1 VEARLLPVNAIIG
14 LVTRDGLN
22 PAVLAEAGFEIVG
35 LEVACVTPE
44 GTVVVDGV
52 LANRA
57 TGNLLACEAKC
68 GSNVE
73 VAQAGRYKA
82 LDARTVVRSTLVTLT
97 TRVDPTVEVVYVA
110 VAANRDRMLLSLNE
124 AGAPFPMLSV
134 SQKEIELCN
143 RELASP
149 VLQEAFKSPLRLTA
163 PPGRFIPFDQDSD
176 LDAIT
181 PSVQA
186 SLVAALAQRLPMIS
200 LLSLTERAA
209 PHYAL
214 YGTKAQ
220 NRLRKMVGESA
231 RKLASEHPDTFQ
243 YNSPTKNH
251 DGFVK
256 FLHSPEENDPR
267 GRTQSYQRL
276 ARRGQGSRRRPPVIE
291 GQGNLLDELEKVDD
305 NDESVAPDDVE
316 GNRQ

>member
-1 VEARLLPVNAIIG
+1 MEARLLPVNAIIG

-22 PAVLAEAGFEIVG
+22 TAVLAEAGFEIVG

-57 TGNLLACEAKC
+57 TGHLLEAKC

-134 SQKEIELCN
+134 SRIN
-143 RELASP
+143 RGCAIASWP
-149 VLQEAFKSPLRLTA
+149 
-163 PPGRFIPFDQDSD
+163 
-176 LDAIT
+176 
-181 PSVQA
+181 
-186 SLVAALAQRLPMIS
+186 AQYCKK
-200 LLSLTERAA
+200 LL
-209 PHYAL
+209 
-214 YGTKAQ
+214 
-220 NRLRKMVGESA
+220 NR
-231 RKLASEHPDTFQ
+231 P
-243 YNSPTKNH
+243 
-251 DGFVK
+251 
-256 FLHSPEENDPR
+256 
-267 GRTQSYQRL
+267 
-276 ARRGQGSRRRPPVIE
+276 
-291 GQGNLLDELEKVDD
+291 
-305 NDESVAPDDVE
+305 
-316 GNRQ
+316 